1 MTHVRAQTEVA
12 STESTWQGIA
22 CASMDLSA
30 QEPRWLPSDH
40 AHARSR
46 VLVSLH
52 GEVLGY
58 LEFPQGRENLSGRQV
73 RDEAVRR
80 FPDRI
85 ATHLRLEGREVA
97 TALAPEGDAPLAPAG
112 PLCPRQWHG
121 GALPT
126 MTIAVCTRDRAD
138 ILSDCLDHLT
148 RMPGEDLDIL
158 VIDNAPTDQSTR
170 TLVQT
175 VQRRDPRVRYHR
187 EPRPGLSCARNAA
200 LEQARGEI
208 LAFTDDD
215 VSVDP
220 GWAQAIRQA
229 AAAGAGCVTGLV
241 ATASVDCA
249 AEAYFDARSPSWS
262 ARCDPESFDLAENRR
277 PGALYPFSAGIF
289 GTGAN
294 MAVRTELIRTLGG
307 FDEALGAGTS
317 TKGGEDLD
325 IFVRILM
332 AGERIDY
339 EPSAVVW
346 HHHRADEEALRS
358 QLRGYGSGLTAYLT
372 GTLLRRGSRT
382 ALLRAVPPGIWR
394 MRRIDRTTRERLS
407 TGIDSP
413 PGVRRAELLG
423 AVRGPWEYLRMR
435 RSLKQ
440 ARQMGPTA

>member
-249 AEAYFDARSPSWS
+249 AEAYFDARSPRGPR
-262 ARCDPESFDLAENRR
+262 AAIPNRSTSPR
-277 PGALYPFSAGIF
+277 
-289 GTGAN
+289 T
-294 MAVRTELIRTLGG
+294 AVPAPCT
-307 FDEALGAGTS
+307 
-317 TKGGEDLD
+317 
-325 IFVRILM
+325 
-332 AGERIDY
+332 
-339 EPSAVVW
+339 
-346 HHHRADEEALRS
+346 RS
-358 QLRGYGSGLTAYLT
+358 P
-372 GTLLRRGSRT
+372 RGSSAPGRT
-382 ALLRAVPPGIWR
+382 WR
-394 MRRIDRTTRERLS
+394 CAPSSSAPWGAS
-407 TGIDSP
+407 T
-413 PGVRRAELLG
+413 
-423 AVRGPWEYLRMR
+423 R
-435 RSLKQ
+435 RSVPGRAPRE
-440 ARQMGPTA
+440 ARTWTSSCGS